1 MFSNTN
7 FVCLLAF
14 LFVLMGFCEYL
25 CLRPCVCVCVFN
37 LQRNDLLD
45 VDVDEAEVWVLL
57 VLGLQHNL
65 LHQPEID

>member
-1 MFSNTN
+1 MFVGV
-7 FVCLLAF
+7 FVCL
-14 LFVLMGFCEYL
+14 MDFCEYL
-25 CLRPCVCVCVFN
+25 CLRPCVCVGVYVCVFN

>member
-1 MFSNTN
+1 M
-7 FVCLLAF
+7 C
-14 LFVLMGFCEYL
+14 M
-25 CLRPCVCVCVFN
+25 CVCVFN